1 MFRKYLKEIGIN
13 EEYWPETVYTSAKSK
28 VRDFREKEYSSYY
41 DRVGVN
47 PAETWNL
54 STTTLM
60 WLYER
65 LVEYRK
71 QTLGVIDLDFRSFEI
86 DGKEYTQNELLN
98 DLIDMAECI
107 LCLPENIKKNS
118 KVWKR
123 LSNNKYIIECNKL
136 NNSSIVLDSLSFATT
151 DCDRYVGD
159 LEERFWKIW
168 SIVFPTMWW

>member
-1 MFRKYLKEIGIN
+1 MFRKYLKEIGVN
-13 EEYWPETVYTSAKSK
+13 EEYWPETVYTSAKSE
-28 VRDFREKEYSSYY
+28 VRDFREKEYNKYY
-41 DRVGVN
+41 NKVGVN

-71 QTLGVIDLDFRSFEI
+71 HASKTIDLEFHTFEI
-86 DGKEYTQNELLN
+86 DDKEYTQNELLN

-107 LCLPENIKKNS
+107 LCLPENIKKNN

-136 NNSSIVLDSLSFATT
+136 NTSSIVPNSISFDVT
-151 DCDRYVGD
+151 DCGKYIND

-168 SIVFPTMWW
+168 SIVFPAMWW

>member
-13 EEYWPETVYTSAKSK
+13 EEYWPETVYTSAKSE
-28 VRDFREKEYSSYY
+28 VRDFREKEYNKYY
-41 DRVGVN
+41 DKVGVN

-65 LVEYRK
+65 LIEYRK
-71 QTLGVIDLDFRSFEI
+71 YASKAIDLEFHTFEI
-86 DGKEYTQNELLN
+86 DGKEYTQRQLID
-98 DLIDMAECI
+98 DLIDIAECI

-118 KVWKR
+118 RVWKR
-123 LSNNKYIIECNKL
+123 LSKNKYVIECNKL
-136 NNSSIVLDSLSFATT
+136 EEYSLK
-151 DCDRYVGD
+151 DLND

-168 SIVFPTMWW
+168 LIVFPAMWW

>member
-13 EEYWPETVYTSAKSK
+13 EEYWPETVYTSAKSE
-28 VRDFREKEYSSYY
+28 VRDFREKEYNKYY
-41 DRVGVN
+41 DKVGVN

-71 QTLGVIDLDFRSFEI
+71 QTLGAIDLDFHSFEI

-98 DLIDMAECI
+98 DLIDMAGCI

-123 LSNNKYIIECNKL
+123 LSSNKYIIECNKL
-136 NNSSIVLDSLSFATT
+136 NTSLIVRNSISLDVT
-151 DCDRYVGD
+151 DCGKYIND
-159 LEERFWKIW
+159 LEKRFWKIW
-168 SIVFPTMWW
+168 SIVFPAMWW

>member
-13 EEYWPETVYTSAKSK
+13 EEYWPETVYTSAKSE
-28 VRDFREKEYSSYY
+28 VRDFREKEYNKYY
-41 DRVGVN
+41 NKVGVN
-47 PAETWNL
+47 PVETWNL

-71 QTLGVIDLDFRSFEI
+71 QTEGRINLEFHTFEI
-86 DGKEYTQNELLN
+86 DDKEYTQNELLN

-107 LCLPENIKKNS
+107 LCIPENIKKNS

-123 LSNNKYIIECNKL
+123 LSSNKYIIECNKL
-136 NNSSIVLDSLSFATT
+136 NTSSIVPNSISFDVT
-151 DCDRYVGD
+151 DCGKYIND
-159 LEERFWKIW
+159 LEKRFWKIW
-168 SIVFPTMWW
+168 SIVFPAMWW

>member
-1 MFRKYLKEIGIN
+1 MFRKYLKEIGVN
-13 EEYWPETVYTSAKSK
+13 EEYWPETVYTSAKSE
-28 VRDFREKEYSSYY
+28 VRDFREKEYNKYH
-41 DRVGVN
+41 DKVGVN

-71 QTLGVIDLDFRSFEI
+71 HASKTIDLEFHTFEI

-123 LSNNKYIIECNKL
+123 LSSNKYIIECNKL
-136 NNSSIVLDSLSFATT
+136 NTSLIVTNSISFSVI
-151 DCDRYVGD
+151 DCEKYIND
-159 LEERFWKIW
+159 LEARFWKIW
-168 SIVFPTMWW
+168 SIVFPAMWW

>member
-28 VRDFREKEYSSYY
+28 VRDFREKEYNSYY
-41 DRVGVN
+41 NKIGVN

-71 QTLGVIDLDFRSFEI
+71 QTLGVIDLDFHSFEI

-107 LCLPENIKKNS
+107 LCLPENIEKNS

-136 NNSSIVLDSLSFATT
+136 NTSSIVLDPRSFSVT
-151 DCDRYVGD
+151 DCGKYVGD

-168 SIVFPTMWW
+168 SIVFPAMWW

>member
-13 EEYWPETVYTSAKSK
+13 EEYWPEIVYTSAKSE
-28 VRDFREKEYSSYY
+28 VRDCREKEYKGYY
-41 DRVGVN
+41 NKVGVN

-71 QTLGVIDLDFRSFEI
+71 QTEGRINLEFHTFEI
-86 DGKEYTQNELLN
+86 DDKEYTQKQLLD

-107 LCLPENIKKNS
+107 LCIPKNIKKNS

-123 LSNNKYIIECNKL
+123 LSKNKYVLEYNKL
-136 NNSSIVLDSLSFATT
+136 EEDSLEILN
-151 DCDRYVGD
+151 D
-159 LEERFWKIW
+159 LEARFWKIW
-168 SIVFPTMWW
+168 SIVFPAMWW

>member
-1 MFRKYLKEIGIN
+1 MFRKYLKEIGVN
-13 EEYWPETVYTSAKSK
+13 EEYWPETVYTSAKSE
-28 VRDFREKEYSSYY
+28 VRDFREKEYNKYY
-41 DRVGVN
+41 NKVGVN

-71 QTLGVIDLDFRSFEI
+71 HASKTIDLEFHTFEI
-86 DGKEYTQNELLN
+86 DDKEYTQNELLN

-107 LCLPENIKKNS
+107 LCLPENIKKNN

-123 LSNNKYIIECNKL
+123 LSSNKYIIECNKL
-136 NNSSIVLDSLSFATT
+136 NTSLIVPNSISFDVT
-151 DCDRYVGD
+151 DCDKYIND
-159 LEERFWKIW
+159 LEKRFWKIW
-168 SIVFPTMWW
+168 SIVFPAMWW